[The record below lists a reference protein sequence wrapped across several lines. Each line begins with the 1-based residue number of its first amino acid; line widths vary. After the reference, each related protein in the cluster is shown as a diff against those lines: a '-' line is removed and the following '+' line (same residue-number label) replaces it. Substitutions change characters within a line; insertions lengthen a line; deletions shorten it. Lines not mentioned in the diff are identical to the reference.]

1 MTSIDGYFDKVFY
14 INISHDI
21 HRNASMLNQ
30 FQKMGITNYERVE
43 GCLVDELPEK
53 QEYRN
58 FNKLEKKYVLGSL
71 GCRESHLSIVRL
83 AKERNYEKV
92 LIFEDDV
99 VMTQNLNT
107 LLNANEAIFND
118 WDVLY
123 FGGLIEHFF
132 RNQIV
137 CLHAYA
143 IRKSVFD
150 DVLNMCNPSGME
162 VDNFYAKV
170 LQHMSYNYNQSGK
183 YNIRTIQ
190 PFNTII
196 QNQNYDSN
204 IKD

>member
-1 MTSIDGYFDKVFY
+1 
-14 INISHDI
+14 
-21 HRNASMLNQ
+21 
-30 FQKMGITNYERVE
+30 
-43 GCLVDELPEK
+43 
-53 QEYRN
+53 
-58 FNKLEKKYVLGSL
+58 
-71 GCRESHLSIVRL
+71 
-83 AKERNYEKV
+83 
-92 LIFEDDV
+92 
-99 VMTQNLNT
+99 
-107 LLNANEAIFND
+107 
-118 WDVLY
+118 
-123 FGGLIEHFF
+123 LIEHFF